1 MSKLQQKSQAIDNS
15 TSFEKVQKIIAG
27 MNFDE
32 TIQFLQEK
40 VRIKNELDEKERI
53 EKSKLKIDTK
63 ILNRL
68 AAAQK
73 ENKWLR
79 SQNVELTEKSSK
91 AKKVLEEFLDLSQKN
106 ENQIA
111 EMREKLLLLSRRRL
125 EIDYILQKNQMT

>member
-1 MSKLQQKSQAIDNS
+1 
-15 TSFEKVQKIIAG
+15 

>member
-1 MSKLQQKSQAIDNS
+1 
-15 TSFEKVQKIIAG
+15 

-91 AKKVLEEFLDLSQKN
+91 AKKLLEELLDHSQKN

-125 EIDYILQKNQMT
+125 EIEYILQKNQMT